1 MNCVR
6 DMAENRNIYPVF
18 LPHAGCPYQCVYCNQ
33 HAVTGKPPVMDSAN
47 DLPQRVSESLENLFA
62 NPKTFQL
69 PGEIA
74 FYGGTF
80 TALDGGIVRGVLDAA
95 LQWVHGGRATGI
107 RFSTRPDGLSQEM
120 CSLLAEY
127 PVRTVE
133 LGVQSL
139 SDRVLEKVRRGYSAA
154 SVEAVAATVKE
165 NGWNLGIQLMA
176 GLPGDTPGVFLES
189 VVEAIRLRPSFVRL
203 YPTLVLEGTLL
214 AEWFR
219 RGEYRPLGIDE
230 AVEWCVPA
238 LDALRRTGIP
248 VARMGLHPEP
258 GLVSGGTVLGGPFH
272 PAFGHMVK
280 SAWWR
285 RQVDDRLEGSREN
298 KGRTLTIHVARAAVS
313 EVVGHC
319 RGNVLHWKEKMCFD
333 GVQVTGCPGWEDG
346 RLECSIV
353 DTDAHRRESRSE
365 RGRRRR
371 LNRSQCR
378 GDLP

>member
-1 MNCVR
+1 
-6 DMAENRNIYPVF
+6 MAENHHIYPVF

-33 HAVTGKPPVMDSAN
+33 HAVTGIPPVAESAD
-47 DLPQRVSESLENLFA
+47 DLPQRVRESLENLFQ
-62 NPKTFQL
+62 NEKTFGL

-80 TALDGGIVRGVLDAA
+80 TALDDGIVRRILDAA
-95 LQWVHGGRATGI
+95 LQWVRRGRAAGI
-107 RFSTRPDGLSQEM
+107 RFSTRPDDLSREM
-120 CSLLAEY
+120 CSLLMEY

-133 LGVQSL
+133 LGAQSF

-154 SVEAVAATVKE
+154 SVEAAAATVKE

-176 GLPGDTPGVFLES
+176 GLPGDTAGMFLES
-189 VVEAIRLRPSFVRL
+189 VVKATRLRPSFVRL
-203 YPTLVLEGTLL
+203 YPTVVLEGTLL

-219 RGEYRPLGIDE
+219 RGEYRPLGLDE
-230 AVEWCVPA
+230 AIEWCVPA
-238 LDALRRTGIP
+238 LDVLRRTGIP

-258 GLVSGGTVLGGPFH
+258 GLVNGGTVLGGPFH

-285 RQVDDRLEGSREN
+285 RRVDESLEGSTEN
-298 KGRTLTIHVARAAVS
+298 EGRTLTIHVAGPAVS

-333 GVQVTGCPGWEDG
+333 GVRVIGCPGWEDG
-346 RLECSIV
+346 RLECSIA
-353 DTDAHRRESRSE
+353 DTDSHRSESRSDR

-371 LNRSQCR
+371 LNRSQCCS
-378 GDLP
+378 DLP